1 MTGTTVD
8 APRQPSIYRESVHID
23 ETTIDPPRL
32 RPATFEQVKI
42 TEETVDYPRHV
53 PASQKVKMGYYD
65 DDGKRSFPPPF
76 WLCPLPRERGIN
88 GPQATT
94 TRSATACTSLLT
106 DFCTPKVTTRI
117 TTTTMTRSR

>member
-8 APRQPSIYRESVHID
+8 APQQPSIYRESVHID

-42 TEETVDYPRHV
+42 TEETIDYPRHV

-65 DDGKRSFPPPF
+65 DDGKPPPVF
-76 WLCPLPRERGIN
+76 LDAPERR
-88 GPQATT
+88 P
-94 TRSATACTSLLT
+94 S
-106 DFCTPKVTTRI
+106 
-117 TTTTMTRSR
+117 